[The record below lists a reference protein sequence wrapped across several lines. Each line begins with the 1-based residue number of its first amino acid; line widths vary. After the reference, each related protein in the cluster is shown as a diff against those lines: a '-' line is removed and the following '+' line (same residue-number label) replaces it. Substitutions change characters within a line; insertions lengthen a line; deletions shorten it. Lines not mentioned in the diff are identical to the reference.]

1 MRQIVILL
9 LITSKLFGQT
19 NLAEQV
25 FTVQQ
30 LQEDFRFFR
39 EKLETHNTNLY
50 LYNDKKTIDQK
61 FDELYNG
68 INCEMTSTQF
78 YDYIN
83 SIQPTIKDCH
93 NLILPSTAQQ
103 DYFTNNALYFP
114 LNFVEHNGKLFITQN
129 F

>member
-1 MRQIVILL
+1 MRRIVILL

-68 INCEMTSTQF
+68 INHEMTSTQF

-83 SIQPTIKDCH
+83 SIQPTI
-93 NLILPSTAQQ
+93 N
-103 DYFTNNALYFP
+103 
-114 LNFVEHNGKLFITQN
+114 
-129 F
+129 